1 MGSMGNSLCRPQ
13 GKPSVDRLTTISR
26 SIQENTQIL
35 TDKLHTQ
42 GLNAPSYE
50 PHGLA
55 DFPLKE
61 SDDETLRARQQILS
75 LTKELRDLVLGPR
88 EALKLMALDVVNYI
102 PLHAI
107 YTFKIAEAVPR
118 QGSISYDNLT
128 REVHRVSGFNI
139 PASELRRLLRLA
151 MANNLF
157 CEPELGHV
165 AHNRT
170 SLVMLEDETLASWV
184 GLYTVDLFLPVGN
197 TVAAMQKW
205 PGSQDLTETAVN
217 ISYGHNNT
225 FFNHVQT
232 DTTRAKRYDLA
243 MRAHGSREGFDVS
256 HTVQSYP
263 WAKLGNATVVD
274 VRSAA
279 AAAAKAPLL
288 PPPLLLLQRFVEVM
302 GGNEGYVSMAI
313 AESFPNLRFE
323 VQDLPGMRTEA
334 TIGKVPPH
342 LVDRV
347 KLTTHDFFNDQPTVA
362 GAYLFRHIFHAFPDR
377 DVVRALRALIP
388 AMRHGSRVILNDVV
402 LPAPGAVSLTEEKTF
417 RLLDVLMK
425 TVCNGRER
433 EICDWKLL
441 FEEADTRFV
450 WQGAWKSSGN
460 LWFVEAQWHDKTEVN
475 GDNAR
480 PLPSVPAQ
488 GKMWTASA
496 K

>member
-1 MGSMGNSLCRPQ
+1 MGISLTNPEGQ
-13 GKPSVDRLTTISR
+13 PSVDRLTTISR
-26 SIQENTQIL
+26 GIQENTRIL

-42 GLNAPSYE
+42 GLGAPSYE

-61 SDDETLRARQQILS
+61 SDAETLMARQQVLS

-107 YTFKIAEAVPR
+107 YTFKIAEAVPEE
-118 QGSISYDNLT
+118 GHISYDDLT
-128 REVHRVSGFNI
+128 GEVQRVSGFMI

-170 SLVMLEDETLASWV
+170 SLVMLEDENLASWV

-217 ISYGHNNT
+217 ISYGHKNS
-225 FFNHVQT
+225 FFKHVQT
-232 DTTRAKRYDLA
+232 DTVRAKRYDLA

-274 VRSAA
+274 
-279 AAAAKAPLL
+279 
-288 PPPLLLLQRFVEVM
+288 M
-302 GGNEGYVSMAI
+302 GGNEGYVSLAI
-313 AESFPNLRFE
+313 AESFPNLSFE
-323 VQDLPGMRTEA
+323 VQDLAGMQSES
-334 TIGKVPPH
+334 TIGSVPSH
-342 LVDRV
+342 LARRV
-347 KLTTHDFFNDQPTVA
+347 RFATHDFFHEQPTVA
-362 GAYLFRHIFHAFPDR
+362 GAYFFRHIFHAFPDR
-377 DVVRALRALIP
+377 DVVRVLRALVP
-388 AMRHGSRVILNDVV
+388 AMRHGSRVIVNDVV
-402 LPAPGAVSLTEEKTF
+402 LPAPGAVSLAEEKTF

-433 EICDWKLL
+433 EVDDWKVL
-441 FEEADTRFV
+441 FEEADARFV

-460 LWFVEAQWHDKTEVN
+460 LWFVEAKWQDQAEMKGE
-475 GDNAR
+475 A
-480 PLPSVPAQ
+480 
-488 GKMWTASA
+488 
-496 K
+496 

>member
-1 MGSMGNSLCRPQ
+1 MRSMGNSLSRPE

-26 SIQENTQIL
+26 GIQENTQIL
-35 TDKLHTQ
+35 TDRLHTQ
-42 GLNAPSYE
+42 GLSAPSYE
-50 PHGLA
+50 AHGLA

-107 YTFKIAEAVPR
+107 YTFKIAEAVPQ
-118 QGSISYDNLT
+118 QGCISYDSLT
-128 REVHRVSGFNI
+128 REVQRVSGFKI

-157 CEPELGHV
+157 CEPELDHV

-170 SLVMLEDETLASWV
+170 SLVMLEDESLASWV

-205 PGSQDLTETAVN
+205 PGSQDLTETAIN
-217 ISYGHNNT
+217 ISYGHSNT

-256 HTVQSYP
+256 HTVHSYP

-274 VRSAA
+274 
-279 AAAAKAPLL
+279 
-288 PPPLLLLQRFVEVM
+288 M

-313 AESFPNLRFE
+313 AESFPNLSFE
-323 VQDLPGMRTEA
+323 VQDLPGMRTDA
-334 TIGKVPPH
+334 TVGRVPPH
-342 LVDRV
+342 LVGRV
-347 KLTTHDFFNDQPTVA
+347 KLTTHDFFLEQPTVA

-377 DVVRALRALIP
+377 HVVRALRALVP

-402 LPAPGAVSLTEEKTF
+402 LPAPGAVSLAEEKTF

-433 EICDWKLL
+433 EISDWKVL
-441 FEEADTRFV
+441 FEEADARFV

-460 LWFVEAQWHDKTEVN
+460 LWFVEAQWQERPSMN
-475 GDNAR
+475 GGESR
-480 PLPSVPAQ
+480 IC
-488 GKMWTASA
+488 
-496 K
+496 